1 MSRDCRGVSGAI
13 EIIFISK
20 KLQQSCSSESETK
33 RRWGDMAPIIRRRL
47 VQIEAA
53 ETLADLLVLPGRCH
67 LLTGDRA
74 GAWALDVRHGWRL
87 VFEPAELTPQE
98 EGATEFSSAHVTKVR
113 VINIED
119 YHG

>member
-1 MSRDCRGVSGAI
+1 
-13 EIIFISK
+13 
-20 KLQQSCSSESETK
+20 
-33 RRWGDMAPIIRRRL
+33 MAPIIRRRL

-53 ETLADLLVLPGRCH
+53 ETLADLFLLPGRCH

-87 VFEPAELTPQE
+87 VFEPAELARPDDGE
-98 EGATEFSSAHVTKVR
+98 TEFSPARITKVR